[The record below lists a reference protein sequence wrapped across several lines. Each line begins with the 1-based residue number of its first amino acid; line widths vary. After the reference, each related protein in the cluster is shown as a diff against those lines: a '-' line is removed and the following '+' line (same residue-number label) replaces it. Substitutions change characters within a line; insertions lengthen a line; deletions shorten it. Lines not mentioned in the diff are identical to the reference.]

1 MLQKIICLCHEKTFG
16 GIELEGSY
24 VQKRFEPIVQEK
36 EEEFGQTHIGQVN
49 SGPKCLKH
57 PFFLFS
63 GLAGNSNYGCT

>member
-1 MLQKIICLCHEKTFG
+1 MSRKNFWWYRIRRIL
-16 GIELEGSY
+16 
-24 VQKRFEPIVQEK
+24 QKRFEPIVKEK